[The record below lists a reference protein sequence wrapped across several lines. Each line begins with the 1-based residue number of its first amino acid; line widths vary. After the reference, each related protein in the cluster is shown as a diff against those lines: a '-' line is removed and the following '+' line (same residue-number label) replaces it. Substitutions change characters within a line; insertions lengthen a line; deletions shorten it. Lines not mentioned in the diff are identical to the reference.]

1 MGEPIL
7 YILMRNDL
15 PSMNA
20 GKAMAQAS
28 HAANAFIHS
37 DLVTAR
43 KAKKAW
49 QKQTD
54 QGFGTVL
61 VLSVNYDQLLGA
73 IADARRSGLHSSLV
87 DDPTYPRIINA
98 EFARLIPTNED
109 TAPRV
114 INGDKVTIY
123 REETTCGYI
132 FGTKEQTRDFL
143 GSFPLHP

>member
-28 HAANAFIHS
+28 HASNAFWHEYS
-37 DLVTAR
+37 QR
-43 KAKKAW
+43 KEVKAW
-49 QKQTD
+49 AKSTK

-61 VLSVNYDQLLGA
+61 VLSASYLGIIDA
-73 IADARRSGLHSSLV
+73 IGAARKAGLAASVV
-87 DDPTYPRIINA
+87 DDPSYPRRTTA
-98 EFARLIPTNED
+98 ELANLIPTDDD
-109 TAPRV
+109 TAPRTTNLESNV
-114 INGDKVTIY
+114 ATFY
-123 REETTCGYI
+123 RCEMTCGYV